1 MPEVE
6 PIYLILLV
14 LAGVCAGFINVL
26 AGGGSLIT
34 MPVMLFMGISG
45 PLVNG
50 TNRIAIT
57 IQNLSAIAGF
67 KKKGFS
73 DFKLSISLA
82 ACAMPGAAAG
92 ALIGTQLEGVWFNR
106 MLAGIMVAVI
116 ILTATQGKKANPVPE
131 MRAQNLV
138 WGHCLM
144 VLAGAYVGFI
154 QAGAGFIVM
163 PILHR
168 IMGLNLVR
176 TNMHKV
182 FIIGMCSI
190 IALIVFATKGHVYW
204 WLGLILATGNATGGW
219 IASHVAVDKGDGFI
233 KIVLNIALIGMAVKL
248 LFFS

>member
-6 PIYLILLV
+6 PIYLIVLV
-14 LAGVCAGFINVL
+14 FAGVCAGFINVL

-34 MPVMLFMGISG
+34 MPVMLFMGLSG

-57 IQNLSAIAGF
+57 LQNLSAIAGF

-82 ACAMPGAAAG
+82 ACAVPGAIAG
-92 ALIGTQLEGVWFNR
+92 ALIGTKLEGVWFNR
-106 MLAGIMVAVI
+106 LLAGIMVAVI
-116 ILTATQGKKANPVPE
+116 ILTATKTKKNAGQSDTG
-131 MRAQNLV
+131 AQNLI
-138 WGHCLM
+138 WGHSLM
-144 VLAGAYVGFI
+144 ILAGAYVGFI

-163 PILHR
+163 PILNR
-168 IMGLNLVR
+168 VMGLNLVR

-190 IALIVFATKGHVYW
+190 AALIVFALKGHVYW
-204 WLGLILATGNATGGW
+204 WLGLILAIGNATGGW
-219 IASHVAVDKGDGFI
+219 IASHVAVDKGDSFI
-233 KIVLNIALIGMAVKL
+233 KIVLNTALIAMAIKL